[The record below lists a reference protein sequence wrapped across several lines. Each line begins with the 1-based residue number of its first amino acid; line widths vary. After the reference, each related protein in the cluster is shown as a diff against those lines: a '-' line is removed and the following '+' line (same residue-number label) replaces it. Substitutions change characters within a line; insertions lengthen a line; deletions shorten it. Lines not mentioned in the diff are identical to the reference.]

1 MPKLT
6 DTEIQTALAELPGWS
21 LTGAGVTREFDLEDY
36 PAAIAAVT
44 RVGFA
49 AEAADHHP
57 DIAINWKR
65 VTFSL
70 ITHSEGG
77 VTEKDVAMA
86 KTISALLGD

>member
-1 MPKLT
+1 MPRLT
-6 DTEIQTALAELPGWS
+6 DAEIRTALAELPGWE
-21 LTGAGVTREFDLEDY
+21 LTEGGIARQFDMDSF
-36 PAAIAAVT
+36 PAAVAVVV

-57 DIAINWKR
+57 DITLNWKR

-77 VTEKDVAMA
+77 VTKKDVAMA
-86 KTISALLGD
+86 RQIQALLGD